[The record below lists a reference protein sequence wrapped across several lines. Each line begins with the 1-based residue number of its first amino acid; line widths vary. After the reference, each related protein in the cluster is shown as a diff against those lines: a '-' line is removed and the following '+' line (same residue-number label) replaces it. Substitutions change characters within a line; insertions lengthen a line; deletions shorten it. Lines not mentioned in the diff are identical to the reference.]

1 MISNTFFINS
11 FFFFLVE
18 WSLVE
23 KQPFQILEIQRTKH
37 ITQTDCPNRLRKQT
51 AQEDLTATQTDS
63 PNRVPKQIA
72 QSEYQNRIFQ
82 KIYQ

>member
-1 MISNTFFINS
+1 MELSGEATISNLGDS
-11 FFFFLVE
+11 
-18 WSLVE
+18 
-23 KQPFQILEIQRTKH
+23 KIQRTKH
-37 ITQTDCPNRLRKQT
+37 ITQTDCPSRLHKQT

>member
-1 MISNTFFINS
+1 MEPSGEATISNLGDS
-11 FFFFLVE
+11 
-18 WSLVE
+18 
-23 KQPFQILEIQRTKH
+23 KIQRTKH

>member
-1 MISNTFFINS
+1 MELSGEATISNLGDS
-11 FFFFLVE
+11 
-18 WSLVE
+18 
-23 KQPFQILEIQRTKH
+23 KIQRTKH
-37 ITQTDCPNRLRKQT
+37 ITQTDCPNRLCKQT